1 MENIDAFN
9 RHTAKILGLLYKSFP
24 IPLCLDHEALA
35 REALGAAAW
44 EADTVRRVV
53 MGDDNATMP
62 TSAFWEESAL
72 VWHTISWLRDCGY
85 IRTNDEID
93 RERRRPARYVLSP
106 KGFEVL
112 SMIPASLESKT
123 SYGEKLAAVAG
134 SASGAAGK
142 AAISELVGTVIGAAW
157 RASGWGGPSI
167 E

>member
-1 MENIDAFN
+1 MDNIDAFN
-9 RHTAKILGLLYKSFP
+9 RYTAQILGLLYKRFP

-35 REALGAAAW
+35 RETLGAAAS
-44 EADTVRRVV
+44 EADTVRQVV
-53 MGDDNATMP
+53 TGDENATRP
-62 TSAFWEESAL
+62 TSVFREEAAL
-72 VWHTISWLRDCGY
+72 VWHTISWLRDCDY

-93 RERRRPARYVLSP
+93 HERRRPAKYVLSP

-123 SYGEKLAAVAG
+123 SYGERLAAAAG

-157 RASGWGGPSI
+157 RASGWGGPS

>member
-9 RHTAKILGLLYKSFP
+9 RYTAQVLGLLYKCFP

-35 REALGAAAW
+35 RETLGAAAS
-44 EADTVRRVV
+44 EADTVRQVV
-53 MGDDNATMP
+53 TGDENATRP
-62 TSAFWEESAL
+62 TSAFRDEAAL
-72 VWHTISWLRDCGY
+72 VWHTICWLRDCDY

-93 RERRRPARYVLSP
+93 RERRRPAKYVLSP

-123 SYGEKLAAVAG
+123 SYGERLAAAAG

-157 RASGWGGPSI
+157 RASGWGGPS